1 MGWWSMSMRINKVKA
16 ALLLIILLAAILR
29 VFRLDQVPPS
39 LSWDETA
46 VGYNAWTIANFGKD
60 EWGRFL
66 PTTFTSFRDDKHP
79 VHIYTTAASVKLL
92 GLSEFSTRLPSAIF
106 GVLAVILIYHLGKL
120 LFKNTWLG
128 VMAAAIL
135 TVSPM
140 SLHFSRFNHE
150 FNFALVFLMLG
161 LVLFY
166 QGLEKKDWR
175 LSLAFLSFGM
185 SLLTYHSAKVVVPP
199 LVLLLLV
206 LYFKQLLKIR
216 KQLIVGLILLGL
228 VVLMMVAN
236 PALIGTARIKQT
248 SFSLEEAHQSWLYQ
262 KTHLDQLGQIGFV
275 GGKYLEHFNP
285 QYLFVSGDKNPRLS
299 SPVTG
304 EFYKIDALFL
314 VVGLLA
320 LLWQRSKVTWLLLGW
335 AMLGPLPASF
345 SGEAPHAARALYMAG
360 SWHLIAALG
369 FYQLVKLVRPVHV
382 QTMVLVIL
390 LIVVGWQFKD
400 YLVGYYGEY
409 AKRYAIDWQ
418 YGMKQIVE
426 YVKEHPE
433 YEKVYMTDARSQPYI
448 FFLFYLKTPPDKL
461 LETVRYTEGS
471 TSSYNTVAA
480 FGKFY
485 FGGWEWVES
494 FPTPN
499 VLYVVTTSQYDGLRH
514 QSLFV
519 NTQVVKFPKGD
530 PAFYLVSV
538 N

>member
-1 MGWWSMSMRINKVKA
+1 MFMNIRIDKIK
-16 ALLLIILLAAILR
+16 ALLILIIVLAAILR
-29 VFRLDQVPPS
+29 VYKISEVPPS

-46 VGYNAWTIANFGKD
+46 VGYNAWTIANFGRD
-60 EWGRFL
+60 EWGQFF

-79 VHIYTTAASVKLL
+79 VHIYATAASVKLL

-106 GVLAVILIYHLGKL
+106 GVLSVILIYHLGKL

-128 VMAAAIL
+128 IIAAAVL

-150 FNFALVFLMLG
+150 FNFAMVFLMLG

-206 LYFKQLLKIR
+206 LYVKKLAEMRKQLLI
-216 KQLIVGLILLGL
+216 GLALLGL
-228 VVLMMVAN
+228 VVLVVVVN
-236 PALIGTARIKQT
+236 PALLGTARIAQT
-248 SFSLEEAHQSWLYQ
+248 SFSQEEARRTWVYQ
-262 KTHLDQLGQIGFV
+262 QTHNDNLGRLGFV
-275 GGKYLEHFNP
+275 AEKYLAHFNP
-285 QYLFVSGDKNPRLS
+285 QYLFVSGDSNPRLS
-299 SPVTG
+299 SQVTG

-320 LLWQRSKVTWLLLGW
+320 LLWQRSKVTLVLLAW
-335 AMLGPLPASF
+335 ALLGPLPASF
-345 SGEAPHAARALYMAG
+345 SAESPHAARAVYMAG
-360 SWHLIAALG
+360 SWHLIIALG
-369 FYQLVKLVRPVHV
+369 FYNLVKIIRPVNLKPV
-382 QTMVLVIL
+382 VVALLLVVIS
-390 LIVVGWQFKD
+390 WQFKD

-426 YVKEHPE
+426 YVKDHPE
-433 YEKVYMTDARSQPYI
+433 YSQVYMTTDRSQPYI
-448 FFLFYLKTPPDKL
+448 FFLYYLRIPPGKL
-461 LETVRYTEGS
+461 LETVRYTEGP

-480 FGKFY
+480 FDKYY
-485 FGGWEWVES
+485 FGGWEWVDS

-499 VLYVVTTSQYDGLRH
+499 VLYVVTPSQFDGLRH